1 LSEKCLELKVTC
13 IIYRVKFFNV
23 PSYSESKG
31 ITKIVKSVMAQ
42 LLGFYSRKTIPIE
55 GKMNNFQF
63 RHHCGYLIASI
74 QMQKATFQEAI
85 EFKSLIDDEIE
96 NGFYNIIISLN
107 DCEFI
112 DSTFVG
118 VLVVIWKKVRAK
130 GGTLKL
136 VKLGK
141 FNHSVLHLTGA
152 IEIFEKFD
160 SIEEA
165 LASFITPI
173 EQYSD

>member
-1 LSEKCLELKVTC
+1 
-13 IIYRVKFFNV
+13 
-23 PSYSESKG
+23 
-31 ITKIVKSVMAQ
+31 MAQ

-112 DSTFVG
+112 DTYKCRINK
-118 VLVVIWKKVRAK
+118 LTVI
-130 GGTLKL
+130 
-136 VKLGK
+136 
-141 FNHSVLHLTGA
+141 
-152 IEIFEKFD
+152 
-160 SIEEA
+160 
-165 LASFITPI
+165 
-173 EQYSD
+173 

>member
-1 LSEKCLELKVTC
+1 
-13 IIYRVKFFNV
+13 
-23 PSYSESKG
+23 
-31 ITKIVKSVMAQ
+31 
-42 LLGFYSRKTIPIE
+42 
-55 GKMNNFQF
+55 MNNFKF
-63 RHHCGYLIASI
+63 RNHCGYLISSI
-74 QMQKATFQEAI
+74 HMQKTTFQEAI
-85 EFKSLIDDEIE
+85 EFKSLIDDEIDK
-96 NGFYNIIISLN
+96 GFYNIIISLN
-107 DCEFI
+107 ECEFI

-136 VKLGK
+136 VKLGR

-152 IEIFEKFD
+152 IEIFEKYD

-173 EQYSD
+173 EQYTN